1 MKNRFYTA
9 QEVADMLGVCT
20 STAYKI
26 IRDLN
31 NELKK
36 QGYIT
41 ISGKIPIAYF
51 NMKFYGEMCIRDRA
65 YSE

>member
-1 MKNRFYTA
+1 MENRFYTA
-9 QEVADMLGVCT
+9 QAVADMLGVCT

-41 ISGKIPIAYF
+41 ISGKVPIAYF
-51 NMKFYGEMCIRDRA
+51 NQKCYGGTK
-65 YSE
+65 